1 MKAAVLLNRG
11 VVKVSGPDAR
21 SFLHGLVTCDVERLR
36 PGEARHGALL
46 SPQGKVLFD
55 FLLTEAAEDLDGG
68 FYLDTP
74 VMTVAEFAKRLVFY
88 RLRAKVTIENL
99 SDELAV
105 LALFDGTPAD
115 PEALGLAFADPRLA
129 AMGYRVICHRSQ
141 TEAVIAEAGAGP
153 VGAEEYLALRVRH
166 GIPEAAFDFQYGD
179 VFPHDLNMDQLG
191 GVDFGKGCYVGQE
204 VVSRMQH
211 RGTARTRLV
220 RAAYAHGLTV
230 NDGVEV
236 LAGDRPAGRTGSA
249 VEGTG
254 LMLVRMDRLAEA
266 MAAGTPVT
274 AGGVGVHPL
283 RPDWWRVDWPL
294 PQGVA
299 G

>member
-21 SFLHGLVTCDVERLR
+21 SFLHGLFTCDVEGLR

-74 VMTVAEFAKRLVFY
+74 VMTLAELVKRLGFY
-88 RLRAKVTIENL
+88 RLRAKVVIENL
-99 SDELAV
+99 SDDLAV
-105 LALFDGTPAD
+105 LALFDGRPAD
-115 PEALGLAFADPRLA
+115 PEALGLAFADPRLP

-141 TEAVIAEAGAGP
+141 IDAVIAEAGAGP

-179 VFPHDLNMDQLG
+179 VFPHELNMDQLG
-191 GVDFGKGCYVGQE
+191 GIDFGKGCYVGQE

-230 NDGVEV
+230 NDGVDV
-236 LAGDRPAGRTGSA
+236 LADDRPAGRTGSA
-249 VEGTG
+249 ADGAG
-254 LMLVRMDRLAEA
+254 LMLVRLDRLADA
-266 MAAGTPVT
+266 LVAGRPVT
-274 AGGVGVHPL
+274 AGGVGV
-283 RPDWWRVDWPL
+283 RPVRPEWWRVDWPL
-294 PQGVA
+294 PVEA
-299 G
+299 GG